1 MIMTI
6 GILGY
11 GEIGKS
17 IARFYQSKKRFNL
30 LVKDRKIDEFSEQKL
45 DILNIA
51 IPYFGERQFI
61 DVVASVIK
69 KNKPKLVIIHST
81 VVPGTTKKLIRKTK
95 AKIVHSPVRGVHPKL
110 YEGIKTFIKF
120 IGAGNTKTG
129 QLAKKHFQSIGIKNV
144 KILIPAAA
152 TELNK
157 LIDTTYYAHCIVFT
171 EYVDEIF
178 RKYKIPFEAFQEFN
192 LSYNEGYKKLGK
204 TNVVR
209 PTLLPTRKFDVPG
222 KITGHC
228 QIPNA
233 QILEKLYPHSLTKQ
247 ILKYR

>member
-1 MIMTI
+1 MIMNI

-17 IARFYQSKKRFNL
+17 IARFYQNKKRFNL

-51 IPYFGERQFI
+51 IPCFGEKQFI
-61 DVVASVIK
+61 EAVASVIK

-81 VVPGTTKKLIRKTK
+81 VAPGTTRKLIRKTK
-95 AKIVHSPVRGVHPKL
+95 VKIVHSPVRGVHPKL
-110 YEGIKTFIKF
+110 YEGIKTFVKF
-120 IGAGNTKTG
+120 IGAESIKTG
-129 QLAKKHFQSIGIKNV
+129 QLARKHFQSIGIKNV

-171 EYVDEIF
+171 DYVEQIF
-178 RKYKIPFEAFQEFN
+178 KKYGVPFEAFQAFN

-204 TNVVR
+204 FNVAR
-209 PTLLPTRKFDVPG
+209 PTLYPPSKTGRKIG
-222 KITGHC
+222 GHC

-233 QILEKLYPHSLTKQ
+233 QILEKLYPHQVTKN
-247 ILKYR
+247 ILKYK